1 MRHWAIDT
9 MAVRVT
15 FTRSYLAGDVLKTR
29 FVHFS
34 SKDQSRAKLLIPK
47 RGMGLAKSPCQSSV
61 NISQCRQILSV
72 LSDSFTLC
80 TITSLPHVGRVATTS
95 KQTSGARLYHLPR
108 WRGVIPD
115 GNSSK
120 WCLLNTI
127 AHIPLILNIQYS
139 KYIFTWLS
147 TTMEY
152 HVLFMLHFNTCH
164 AKKRH
169 EKRHHP
175 SPSLASHLG
184 YACQLRGFRRPHLLF
199 RKWPETQWK
208 LRTSSWISI
217 WFPCDFHVISHLVNS
232 IWADDILDLLPQ
244 LWPGK
249 TRKTTNQQN
258 NHRDFVGVNMALVDV
273 VNMINM

>member
-1 MRHWAIDT
+1 MEIT
-9 MAVRVT
+9 
-15 FTRSYLAGDVLKTR
+15 
-29 FVHFS
+29 
-34 SKDQSRAKLLIPK
+34 
-47 RGMGLAKSPCQSSV
+47 
-61 NISQCRQILSV
+61 LSV

-95 KQTSGARLYHLPR
+95 KQTSGARLYRLPR

-120 WCLLNTI
+120 WYLLDTI

-139 KYIFTWLS
+139 KYILTWLS

-152 HVLFMLHFNTCH
+152 HVLFMWHFNTCH
-164 AKKRH
+164 ATAWKTA
-169 EKRHHP
+169 
-175 SPSLASHLG
+175 SPEPIPCVAPG
-184 YACQLRGFRRPHLLF
+184 LRLSAERISQAWFFGS
-199 RKWPETQWK
+199 Q
-208 LRTSSWISI
+208 ISI
-217 WFPCDFHVISHLVNS
+217 WFPYDFHVISHLVNS

-249 TRKTTNQQN
+249 TRKT